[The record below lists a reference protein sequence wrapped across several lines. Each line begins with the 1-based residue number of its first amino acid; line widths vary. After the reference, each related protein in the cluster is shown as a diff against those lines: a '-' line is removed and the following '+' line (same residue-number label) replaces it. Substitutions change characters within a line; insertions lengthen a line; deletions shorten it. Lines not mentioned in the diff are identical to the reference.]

1 MSSQFTSSWL
11 AARRLKEIP
20 QSKVQQIRQ
29 AHFDIVE
36 LRTEEDLHEMIISWC
51 RRQDPQIP
59 FGHGRMD
66 KKTGRTPGE
75 PDFYLMLPG
84 GRLLLI
90 ECKTETG
97 DVSPDQKLFASS
109 CKSVGHEV
117 FIVRGY
123 AAFLQ
128 LVREKML

>member
-11 AARRLKEIP
+11 AARELK
-20 QSKVQQIRQ
+20 QQPPEVKQ
-29 AHFDIVE
+29 AKLDMEE
-36 LRTEEDLHEMIISWC
+36 LRTEEDLHEMIISWA
-51 RRQDPQIP
+51 RRQDPQVPI
-59 FGHGRMD
+59 GHGRMD

-97 DVSPDQKLFASS
+97 DVSPDQKVFAAA
-109 CKSVGHEV
+109 CKAVGHEV
-117 FIVRGY
+117 HIIRGY

>member
-11 AARRLKEIP
+11 AAREI
-20 QSKVQQIRQ
+20 KQQPPEVKQ
-29 AHFDIVE
+29 AKLDMEE

-51 RRQDPQIP
+51 RRQDPQVP

-75 PDFYLMLPG
+75 CDFYLMLPG

-97 DVSPDQKLFASS
+97 VLSEDQRLFTEA
-109 CKSVGHEV
+109 CNAVGHV
-117 FIVRGY
+117 VYCIRGY
-123 AAFLQ
+123 AAFLH